1 MSEWIKRRF
10 YDLVRVTGCPTASVL
25 WSLRVRGQANVPRK
39 GPVLVLSNHESF
51 FDPLLIGLSTTRR
64 LTFLARETLFK
75 HPVFSKIISLLDAF
89 PIDQQGLGRNGLRQT
104 LDTLQTG
111 RAVLV
116 FPEGERTWDGAFQPL
131 KAGVSLLLSRFDC
144 PILPVG
150 IAGAFEA
157 WPRTQAAPK
166 VSPILT
172 TPRPGSISLSFGPVV
187 RSSEIAKLS
196 RPQQL
201 EKIGELIKTEIARA
215 EEIRRKPRSRNR
227 S

>member
-25 WSLRVRGQANVPRK
+25 WSLRVRGQANVPRS
-39 GPVLVLSNHESF
+39 GPVLVLANHQSF
-51 FDPLLIGLSTTRR
+51 FDPLFIGLATTRR

-75 HPVFSKIISLLDAF
+75 HPVFSKAIKLLDAF
-89 PIDQQGLGRNGLRQT
+89 PIDQNGLGRNGLKQT
-104 LDTLQTG
+104 LDTLQMG

-150 IAGAFEA
+150 IAGAFDA
-157 WPRTQAAPK
+157 WPRMQKAPK
-166 VSPILT
+166 LSPILM
-172 TPRPGSISLSFGPVV
+172 TPRPGTISISFGPVV
-187 RSSEIAKLS
+187 RSGEIARLP

-201 EKIGELIKTEIARA
+201 ERIGDLLKAEIVRA
-215 EEIRRKPRSRNR
+215 EEIRRKARG
-227 S
+227 

>member
-10 YDLVRVTGCPTASVL
+10 YDLVRVTGCPTAAVL
-25 WSLRVRGQANVPRK
+25 WSLRVRGQANVPRN
-39 GPVLVLSNHESF
+39 GPVLVLANHQSF
-51 FDPLLIGLSTTRR
+51 FDPLFIGLATTRR

-89 PIDQQGLGRNGLRQT
+89 PIDQEGLGRNGLRRT
-104 LDTLQTG
+104 LETLQTG

-116 FPEGERTWDGAFQPL
+116 FPEGERTWDGKFQPL

-150 IAGAFEA
+150 IAGAFDS
-157 WPRTQAAPK
+157 WPRTRAAPK
-166 VSPILT
+166 VSPILS
-172 TPRPGSISLSFGPVV
+172 TPRPGSIAISFGPVV
-187 RSSEIAKLS
+187 RTSEIAKLA

-201 EKIGELIKTEIARA
+201 EKIGELIRA
-215 EEIRRKPRSRNR
+215 EVDRAEAIRRKARP
-227 S
+227 